1 MLGFLI
7 FMRKEFLKRLKSY
20 GIESSRILLAVSGG
34 KDSMTMLDLFSYFK
48 DELKLDL
55 IVCHF
60 NHSLRDDADRDEKF
74 VKSQCK
80 KYGLKFYSKKE
91 DVLLYSNENKLST
104 EEGARFLR
112 YKFFDEIKRIENLDY
127 IATAH
132 NKNDLAE
139 TVMMRILRG
148 TGINGLIGIQSER
161 GDLIRP
167 ILDFS
172 REEIEKYIEK
182 NNIPFVDDKTNFE
195 DMYLRNKIRLN
206 LLPIL
211 QNEYNPKISDALSRL
226 SNIAFD
232 FSTISREY
240 ILSKEGLLWEFSKD
254 KILVYIEKL
263 KLQSRSFRN
272 IMYREFFEFIS
283 KDPDGINFKII
294 EEIDN
299 LIFSKT
305 GKYIEIKNVIFK
317 IEYDKLLIFDKNIN
331 ESVETDFYYENLD
344 FSLYSTRFF
353 DIIIEQSTFDEFTNL
368 KQNKNLLFINKKYLK
383 SLKIR
388 NRKNGDFLEFEF
400 GKKKLKDIF
409 IDEKISKEIRNNI
422 PIFEIDNTIVWV
434 PNTRR
439 SNRYLVDGKDDIIKI
454 KVLSKENLWR
464 D

>member
-1 MLGFLI
+1 M
-7 FMRKEFLKRLKSY
+7 KNEFLKNLKSY
-20 GIESSRILLAVSGG
+20 NLEGFGVLLAISGG
-34 KDSMTMLDLFSYFK
+34 KDSMTMLDLFNYFK
-48 DELKLDL
+48 YELKLNL
-55 IVCHF
+55 VVCHF

-74 VKSQCK
+74 VKTQCE

-112 YKFFDEIKRIENLDY
+112 YKFFDEVKRIENLEY

-139 TVMMRILRG
+139 TVIMRILRG

-167 ILDFS
+167 ILNFS
-172 REEIEKYIEK
+172 RDEIEKYIEE
-182 NNIPFVDDKTNFE
+182 NNIPFVEDKTNFE
-195 DMYLRNKIRLN
+195 ELYLRNKIRLN
-206 LLPIL
+206 LFPIL
-211 QNEYNPKISDALSRL
+211 KNEYNPRILDAISRL

-232 FSTISREY
+232 YSTISREY
-240 ILSKEGLLWEFSKD
+240 IASKEGLLWEFNKE

-283 KDPDGINFKII
+283 KDPDGINYKII

-305 GKYIEIKNVIFK
+305 GKYIEIKNVVFK
-317 IEYDKLLIFDKNIN
+317 IEYDKLLIYDKNIFEN
-331 ESVETDFYYENLD
+331 LEMKFYFENLD
-344 FSLYSTRFF
+344 FSLYSTKFF
-353 DIIIEQSTFDEFTNL
+353 DIIIEQSSFEEFKNL
-368 KQNKNLLFINKKYLK
+368 KQNKDLLFINEKYLDF
-383 SLKIR
+383 LKIR
-388 NRKNGDFLEFEF
+388 NKENGDFLELEF

-409 IDEKISKEIRNNI
+409 IDEKVSKDIRKNI
-422 PIFEIDNTIVWV
+422 PIFEIENNIVWV
-434 PNTRR
+434 PNIRR
-439 SNRYLVDGKDDIIKI
+439 SNRYLVDEKDDIIKI
-454 KVLSKENLWR
+454 RVLSKENLWK

>member
-1 MLGFLI
+1 M
-7 FMRKEFLKRLKSY
+7 KNEFLKNLKSY
-20 GIESSRILLAVSGG
+20 NLEGFGVLLAVSGG
-34 KDSMTMLDLFSYFK
+34 KDSMTMLDLFNYFK
-48 DELKLDL
+48 YELKLNL
-55 IVCHF
+55 VVCHF

-74 VKSQCK
+74 VKTQCE

-112 YKFFDEIKRIENLDY
+112 YKFFDEVKRIENLEY

-139 TVMMRILRG
+139 TVIMRILRG

-167 ILDFS
+167 ILIFS
-172 REEIEKYIEK
+172 RDEIEKYIEE
-182 NNIPFVDDKTNFE
+182 NNIPFVEDKTNFE
-195 DMYLRNKIRLN
+195 ELYLRNKIRLN
-206 LLPIL
+206 LFPIL
-211 QNEYNPKISDALSRL
+211 KNEYNPRILDAISRL

-232 FSTISREY
+232 YSTISREY
-240 ILSKEGLLWEFSKD
+240 IASKEGLLWEFNKE

-283 KDPDGINFKII
+283 KDPDGINYKII

-305 GKYIEIKNVIFK
+305 GKYIEIKNVVFK
-317 IEYDKLLIFDKNIN
+317 IEYDKLLIYDKNIFEN
-331 ESVETDFYYENLD
+331 LEMKFYFENLD
-344 FSLYSTRFF
+344 FSLYSTKFF
-353 DIIIEQSTFDEFTNL
+353 DIIIEQSSFEEFKNL
-368 KQNKNLLFINKKYLK
+368 KQNKDLLFINKKYLDF
-383 SLKIR
+383 LKIR
-388 NRKNGDFLEFEF
+388 NKENGDFLELEF

-409 IDEKISKEIRNNI
+409 IDEKVSKDIRKNI
-422 PIFEIDNTIVWV
+422 PIFEIENNIVWV
-434 PNTRR
+434 PNIRR
-439 SNRYLVDGKDDIIKI
+439 SNRYLVDEKDDIIKI
-454 KVLSKENLWR
+454 RVLSKENLWK

>member
-1 MLGFLI
+1 M
-7 FMRKEFLKRLKSY
+7 KNEFLKNLKSY
-20 GIESSRILLAVSGG
+20 NLEGFGVLLAVSGG
-34 KDSMTMLDLFSYFK
+34 KDSMTMLDLFNYFK
-48 DELKLDL
+48 YELKLNL
-55 IVCHF
+55 VVCHF

-74 VKSQCK
+74 VKTQCE

-112 YKFFDEIKRIENLDY
+112 YKFFDEVKRIENLEY

-139 TVMMRILRG
+139 TVIMRILRG

-167 ILDFS
+167 ILNFS
-172 REEIEKYIEK
+172 RDEIEKYIEE
-182 NNIPFVDDKTNFE
+182 NNIPFVEDKTNFE
-195 DMYLRNKIRLN
+195 ELYLRNKIRLN
-206 LLPIL
+206 LFPIL
-211 QNEYNPKISDALSRL
+211 KNEYNPRILDAISRL

-232 FSTISREY
+232 YSTISREY
-240 ILSKEGLLWEFSKD
+240 IASKEGLLWEFNKE

-283 KDPDGINFKII
+283 KDPDGINYKII

-305 GKYIEIKNVIFK
+305 GKYIEIKNVVFK
-317 IEYDKLLIFDKNIN
+317 IEYDKLLIYDKNIFEN
-331 ESVETDFYYENLD
+331 LEMKFYFENLD
-344 FSLYSTRFF
+344 FSLYSTKFF
-353 DIIIEQSTFDEFTNL
+353 DIIIERSSFEEFKNL
-368 KQNKNLLFINKKYLK
+368 KQNKDLLFINKKYLDF
-383 SLKIR
+383 LKIR
-388 NRKNGDFLEFEF
+388 NKENGDFLELEF

-409 IDEKISKEIRNNI
+409 IDEKVSKDIRKNI
-422 PIFEIDNTIVWV
+422 PIFEIENNIVWV
-434 PNTRR
+434 PNIRR
-439 SNRYLVDGKDDIIKI
+439 SNRYLVDEKDDIIKI
-454 KVLSKENLWR
+454 RVLSKENLWK

>member
-1 MLGFLI
+1 M
-7 FMRKEFLKRLKSY
+7 KDEFLKNLEDY
-20 GIESSRILLAVSGG
+20 NLENSRILLAISGG
-34 KDSMTMLDLFSYFK
+34 KDSMTMLDLFNCFK

-55 IVCHF
+55 VACHF
-60 NHSLRDDADRDEKF
+60 NHSLREDADRDEKF
-74 VKSQCK
+74 VKSQCE

-112 YKFFDEIKRIENLDY
+112 YKFFDEVKRIENLEY

-139 TVMMRILRG
+139 TVIMRILRG

-167 ILDFS
+167 ILNFS
-172 REEIEKYIEK
+172 RDEIEKYIEE
-182 NNIPFVDDKTNFE
+182 NNIPFVEDKTNFE
-195 DMYLRNKIRLN
+195 ELYLRNKIRLN
-206 LLPIL
+206 LFPIL
-211 QNEYNPKISDALSRL
+211 KNEYNLRILDAISRL

-232 FSTISREY
+232 YSTISREY
-240 ILSKEGLLWEFSKD
+240 IASKEGLLWEFNKE

-283 KDPDGINFKII
+283 KDPDGINYKII

-305 GKYIEIKNVIFK
+305 GKYIEIKNVVFK
-317 IEYDKLLIFDKNIN
+317 IEYDKLLIYDKNIFEN
-331 ESVETDFYYENLD
+331 LEMKFYFENLD
-344 FSLYSTRFF
+344 FSLYSTKFF
-353 DIIIEQSTFDEFTNL
+353 DIIIEQSSFEEFKNL
-368 KQNKNLLFINKKYLK
+368 KQNKDLLFINKKYLDF
-383 SLKIR
+383 LKIR
-388 NRKNGDFLEFEF
+388 NKENGDFLELEF

-409 IDEKISKEIRNNI
+409 IDEKVSKDIRKNI
-422 PIFEIDNTIVWV
+422 PIFEIENNIVWV
-434 PNTRR
+434 PNIRR
-439 SNRYLVDGKDDIIKI
+439 SNRYLVDEKDDIIKI
-454 KVLSKENLWR
+454 RVLSKENLWK

>member
-1 MLGFLI
+1 M
-7 FMRKEFLKRLKSY
+7 KNEFLKNLKSY
-20 GIESSRILLAVSGG
+20 NLEGFGVLLAVSGG
-34 KDSMTMLDLFSYFK
+34 KDSMTMLDLFNYFK
-48 DELKLDL
+48 YELKLNL

-74 VKSQCK
+74 VKTQCE

-112 YKFFDEIKRIENLDY
+112 YKFFDEVKRIENLEY

-139 TVMMRILRG
+139 TVIMRILRG

-167 ILDFS
+167 ILNFS
-172 REEIEKYIEK
+172 RDEIEKYIEE
-182 NNIPFVDDKTNFE
+182 NNIPFVEDKTNFE
-195 DMYLRNKIRLN
+195 ELYLRNKIRLN
-206 LLPIL
+206 LFPIL
-211 QNEYNPKISDALSRL
+211 KNEYNPRILDAISRL

-232 FSTISREY
+232 YSTISREY
-240 ILSKEGLLWEFSKD
+240 IASKEGLLWEFNKE

-283 KDPDGINFKII
+283 KDPDGINYKII

-305 GKYIEIKNVIFK
+305 GKYIEIKNVVFK
-317 IEYDKLLIFDKNIN
+317 IEYDKLLIYDKNIFEN
-331 ESVETDFYYENLD
+331 LEMKFYFENLD
-344 FSLYSTRFF
+344 FSLYSTKFF
-353 DIIIEQSTFDEFTNL
+353 DIIIEQSSFEEFKNL
-368 KQNKNLLFINKKYLK
+368 KQNKDLLFINKKYLDF
-383 SLKIR
+383 LKIR
-388 NRKNGDFLEFEF
+388 NKENGDFLELEF

-409 IDEKISKEIRNNI
+409 IDEKVSKDIRKNI
-422 PIFEIDNTIVWV
+422 PIFEIENNIVWV
-434 PNTRR
+434 PNIRR
-439 SNRYLVDGKDDIIKI
+439 SNRYLVDEKDDIIKI
-454 KVLSKENLWR
+454 RVLSKENLWK

>member
-1 MLGFLI
+1 M
-7 FMRKEFLKRLKSY
+7 KNEFLKNLKSY
-20 GIESSRILLAVSGG
+20 NLEGFGVLLAVSGG
-34 KDSMTMLDLFSYFK
+34 KDSMTMLDLFNYFK
-48 DELKLDL
+48 YELKLNL
-55 IVCHF
+55 VVCHF

-74 VKSQCK
+74 VKTQCE

-112 YKFFDEIKRIENLDY
+112 YKFFDEVKRIENLEY

-139 TVMMRILRG
+139 TVIMRILRG

-167 ILDFS
+167 ILNFS
-172 REEIEKYIEK
+172 RDEIEKYIEE
-182 NNIPFVDDKTNFE
+182 NNIPFVEDKTNFE
-195 DMYLRNKIRLN
+195 ELYLRNKIRLN
-206 LLPIL
+206 LFPIL
-211 QNEYNPKISDALSRL
+211 KNEYNPRILDAISRL

-232 FSTISREY
+232 YSTISREY
-240 ILSKEGLLWEFSKD
+240 IASKEGLLWEFNKE

-283 KDPDGINFKII
+283 KDPDGINYKII

-305 GKYIEIKNVIFK
+305 GKYIEIKNVVFK
-317 IEYDKLLIFDKNIN
+317 IEYDKLLIYDKNIFEN
-331 ESVETDFYYENLD
+331 LEMKFYFENLD
-344 FSLYSTRFF
+344 FSLYSTKFF
-353 DIIIEQSTFDEFTNL
+353 DIIIEQSSFEEFKNL
-368 KQNKNLLFINKKYLK
+368 KQNKDWLFINKKYLDF
-383 SLKIR
+383 LKIR
-388 NRKNGDFLEFEF
+388 NKENGDFLELEF

-409 IDEKISKEIRNNI
+409 IDEKVSKDIRKNI
-422 PIFEIDNTIVWV
+422 PIFEIENNIVWV
-434 PNTRR
+434 PNIRR
-439 SNRYLVDGKDDIIKI
+439 SNRYLVDEKDDIIKI
-454 KVLSKENLWR
+454 RVLSKENLWK

>member
-1 MLGFLI
+1 M
-7 FMRKEFLKRLKSY
+7 KNEFLKNLKSY
-20 GIESSRILLAVSGG
+20 NLEGFGVLLAVSGG
-34 KDSMTMLDLFSYFK
+34 KDSMIMLDLFNYFK
-48 DELKLDL
+48 YELKLNL
-55 IVCHF
+55 VVCHF

-74 VKSQCK
+74 VKTQCE

-112 YKFFDEIKRIENLDY
+112 YKFFDEVKRIENLEY

-139 TVMMRILRG
+139 TVIMRILRG

-167 ILDFS
+167 ILNFS
-172 REEIEKYIEK
+172 RDEIEKYIEE
-182 NNIPFVDDKTNFE
+182 NNIPFVEDKTNFE
-195 DMYLRNKIRLN
+195 ELYLRNKIRLN
-206 LLPIL
+206 LFPIL
-211 QNEYNPKISDALSRL
+211 KNEYNPRILDAISRL

-232 FSTISREY
+232 YSTISREY
-240 ILSKEGLLWEFSKD
+240 IASKEGLLWEFNKE

-283 KDPDGINFKII
+283 KDPDGINYKII

-305 GKYIEIKNVIFK
+305 GKYIEIKNVVFK
-317 IEYDKLLIFDKNIN
+317 IEYDKLLIYDKNIFEN
-331 ESVETDFYYENLD
+331 LEMKFYFENLD
-344 FSLYSTRFF
+344 FSLYSTKFF
-353 DIIIEQSTFDEFTNL
+353 DIIIEQSSFEEFKNL
-368 KQNKNLLFINKKYLK
+368 KQNKDLLFINKKYLDF
-383 SLKIR
+383 LKIR
-388 NRKNGDFLEFEF
+388 NKENGDFLELEF

-409 IDEKISKEIRNNI
+409 IDEKVSKDIRKNI
-422 PIFEIDNTIVWV
+422 PIFEIENNIVWV
-434 PNTRR
+434 PNIRR
-439 SNRYLVDGKDDIIKI
+439 SNRYLVDEKDDIIKI
-454 KVLSKENLWR
+454 RVLSKENLWK

>member
-1 MLGFLI
+1 M
-7 FMRKEFLKRLKSY
+7 KNEFLKNLKSY
-20 GIESSRILLAVSGG
+20 NLEGFGVLLAVSGG
-34 KDSMTMLDLFSYFK
+34 KDSMTMLDLFNYFK
-48 DELKLDL
+48 YELKLNL
-55 IVCHF
+55 VVCHF

-74 VKSQCK
+74 VKTQCE

-112 YKFFDEIKRIENLDY
+112 YKFFDEVKRIENLEY

-139 TVMMRILRG
+139 TVIMRILRG

-167 ILDFS
+167 ILNFS
-172 REEIEKYIEK
+172 RDEIEKYIEE
-182 NNIPFVDDKTNFE
+182 NNIPFVEDKTNFE
-195 DMYLRNKIRLN
+195 ELYLRNKIRLN
-206 LLPIL
+206 LFLIL
-211 QNEYNPKISDALSRL
+211 KNEYNPRILDAISRL

-232 FSTISREY
+232 YSTISREY
-240 ILSKEGLLWEFSKD
+240 IASKEGLLWEFNKE

-272 IMYREFFEFIS
+272 IMYREFFELIS
-283 KDPDGINFKII
+283 KDPDGINYKII

-305 GKYIEIKNVIFK
+305 GKYIEIKNVVFK
-317 IEYDKLLIFDKNIN
+317 IEYDKLLIYDKNIFEN
-331 ESVETDFYYENLD
+331 LEMKFYFENLD
-344 FSLYSTRFF
+344 FSLYSTKFF
-353 DIIIEQSTFDEFTNL
+353 DIIIEQSSFEEFKNL
-368 KQNKNLLFINKKYLK
+368 KQNKDLLFINKKYLDF
-383 SLKIR
+383 LKIR
-388 NRKNGDFLEFEF
+388 NKENGDFLELEF

-409 IDEKISKEIRNNI
+409 IDEKVSKDIRKNI
-422 PIFEIDNTIVWV
+422 PIFEIENNIVWV
-434 PNTRR
+434 PNIRR
-439 SNRYLVDGKDDIIKI
+439 SNRYLVDEKDDIIKI
-454 KVLSKENLWR
+454 RVLSKENLWK

>member
-1 MLGFLI
+1 M
-7 FMRKEFLKRLKSY
+7 KNEFLKNLKSY
-20 GIESSRILLAVSGG
+20 NLEGFGVLLAVSGG
-34 KDSMTMLDLFSYFK
+34 KDSMTMLDLFNYYK
-48 DELKLDL
+48 NGLKLNL
-55 IVCHF
+55 VVCHF

-74 VKSQCK
+74 VKTQCE

-112 YKFFDEIKRIENLDY
+112 YKFFDEVKRIENLEY

-139 TVMMRILRG
+139 TVIMRILRG

-167 ILDFS
+167 ILNFS
-172 REEIEKYIEK
+172 RDEIEKYIEE
-182 NNIPFVDDKTNFE
+182 NNIPFVEDKTNFE
-195 DMYLRNKIRLN
+195 ELYLRNKIRLN
-206 LLPIL
+206 LFPIL
-211 QNEYNPKISDALSRL
+211 KNEYNPRILDAISRL

-232 FSTISREY
+232 YSTISREY
-240 ILSKEGLLWEFSKD
+240 IASKEGLLWDFNKE

-283 KDPDGINFKII
+283 KDPDGINYKII

-305 GKYIEIKNVIFK
+305 GKYIEIKNVVFK
-317 IEYDKLLIFDKNIN
+317 IEYDKLLIYDKNIFEN
-331 ESVETDFYYENLD
+331 LEMKFYFENLD
-344 FSLYSTRFF
+344 FSLYSTKFF
-353 DIIIEQSTFDEFTNL
+353 DIIIEQSSFEEFKNL
-368 KQNKNLLFINKKYLK
+368 KQNKDLLFINKKYLDF
-383 SLKIR
+383 LKIR
-388 NRKNGDFLEFEF
+388 NKENGDFLELEF

-409 IDEKISKEIRNNI
+409 IDEKVSKDIRKNI
-422 PIFEIDNTIVWV
+422 PIFEIENNIVWV
-434 PNTRR
+434 PNIRR
-439 SNRYLVDGKDDIIKI
+439 SNRYLVDEKDDIIKI
-454 KVLSKENLWR
+454 RVLSKENLWK

>member
-1 MLGFLI
+1 M
-7 FMRKEFLKRLKSY
+7 KNEFLKNLKSY
-20 GIESSRILLAVSGG
+20 NLEGFGVLLAVSGG
-34 KDSMTMLDLFSYFK
+34 KDSMTMLDLFNYFK
-48 DELKLDL
+48 YELKLNL
-55 IVCHF
+55 VVCHF

-74 VKSQCK
+74 VKTQCE

-112 YKFFDEIKRIENLDY
+112 YKFFDEVKRIENLEY

-139 TVMMRILRG
+139 TVIMRILRG

-167 ILDFS
+167 ILNFS
-172 REEIEKYIEK
+172 RDEIEKYIEE
-182 NNIPFVDDKTNFE
+182 NDIPFVEDKTNFE
-195 DMYLRNKIRLN
+195 ELYLRNKIRLN
-206 LLPIL
+206 LFPIL
-211 QNEYNPKISDALSRL
+211 KNEYNPRILDAISRL

-232 FSTISREY
+232 YSTISREY
-240 ILSKEGLLWEFSKD
+240 IASKEGLLWEFNKE

-283 KDPDGINFKII
+283 KDPDGINYKII

-305 GKYIEIKNVIFK
+305 GKYIEIKNVVFK
-317 IEYDKLLIFDKNIN
+317 IEYDKLLIYDKNIFEN
-331 ESVETDFYYENLD
+331 LEMKFCFENLD
-344 FSLYSTRFF
+344 FSLYSTKFF
-353 DIIIEQSTFDEFTNL
+353 DIIIEQSSFEEFKNL
-368 KQNKNLLFINKKYLK
+368 KQNKDLLFINKKYLDF
-383 SLKIR
+383 LKIR
-388 NRKNGDFLEFEF
+388 NKENGDFLELEF

-409 IDEKISKEIRNNI
+409 IDEKVSKDIRKNI
-422 PIFEIDNTIVWV
+422 PIFEIENNIVWV
-434 PNTRR
+434 PNIRR
-439 SNRYLVDGKDDIIKI
+439 SNRYLVDEKDDIIKI
-454 KVLSKENLWR
+454 RVLSKENLWK

>member
-1 MLGFLI
+1 M
-7 FMRKEFLKRLKSY
+7 KNEFLKNLKSY
-20 GIESSRILLAVSGG
+20 NLEGFGVLLAVSGG
-34 KDSMTMLDLFSYFK
+34 KDSMTMLDLFNYFK
-48 DELKLDL
+48 YELKLNL
-55 IVCHF
+55 VVCHF

-74 VKSQCK
+74 VKTQCE

-112 YKFFDEIKRIENLDY
+112 YKFFDEVKRIENLEY

-139 TVMMRILRG
+139 TVIMRILRG

-167 ILDFS
+167 ILNFS
-172 REEIEKYIEK
+172 RDEIEKYIEE
-182 NNIPFVDDKTNFE
+182 NNIPFVEDKTNFE
-195 DMYLRNKIRLN
+195 ELYLRNKIRLN
-206 LLPIL
+206 LFPIL
-211 QNEYNPKISDALSRL
+211 KNEYNPRILDAISRL

-232 FSTISREY
+232 YSTISREY
-240 ILSKEGLLWEFSKD
+240 IASKEGLLWEFNKE

-283 KDPDGINFKII
+283 KDSDGINYKII

-305 GKYIEIKNVIFK
+305 GKYIEIKNVVFK
-317 IEYDKLLIFDKNIN
+317 IEYDKLLIYDKNIFEN
-331 ESVETDFYYENLD
+331 LEMKFYFENLD
-344 FSLYSTRFF
+344 FSLYSTKFF
-353 DIIIEQSTFDEFTNL
+353 DIIIEQSSFEEFKNL
-368 KQNKNLLFINKKYLK
+368 KQNKDLLFINKKYLDF
-383 SLKIR
+383 LKIR
-388 NRKNGDFLEFEF
+388 NKENGDFLELEF

-409 IDEKISKEIRNNI
+409 IDEKVSKDIRKNI
-422 PIFEIDNTIVWV
+422 PIFEIENNIVWV
-434 PNTRR
+434 PNIRR
-439 SNRYLVDGKDDIIKI
+439 SNRYLVDEKDDIIKI
-454 KVLSKENLWR
+454 RVLSKENLWK

>member
-1 MLGFLI
+1 M
-7 FMRKEFLKRLKSY
+7 KNEFLKNLKSY
-20 GIESSRILLAVSGG
+20 NLEGFGVLLAVSGG
-34 KDSMTMLDLFSYFK
+34 EDSMTMLDLFNYFK
-48 DELKLDL
+48 YELKLNL
-55 IVCHF
+55 VVCHF

-74 VKSQCK
+74 VKTQCE

-112 YKFFDEIKRIENLDY
+112 YKFFDEVKRIENLEY

-139 TVMMRILRG
+139 TVIMRILRG

-167 ILDFS
+167 ILNFS
-172 REEIEKYIEK
+172 RDEIEKYIEE
-182 NNIPFVDDKTNFE
+182 NNIPFVEDKTNFE
-195 DMYLRNKIRLN
+195 ELYLRNKIRLN
-206 LLPIL
+206 LFPIL
-211 QNEYNPKISDALSRL
+211 KNEYNPRILDAISRL

-232 FSTISREY
+232 YSTISREY
-240 ILSKEGLLWEFSKD
+240 IASKEGLLWEFNKE

-283 KDPDGINFKII
+283 KDPDGINYKII

-305 GKYIEIKNVIFK
+305 GKYIEIKNVVFK
-317 IEYDKLLIFDKNIN
+317 IEYDKLLIYDKNIFEN
-331 ESVETDFYYENLD
+331 LEMKFYFENLD
-344 FSLYSTRFF
+344 FSLYSTKFF
-353 DIIIEQSTFDEFTNL
+353 DIIIEQSSFEEFKNL
-368 KQNKNLLFINKKYLK
+368 KQNKDLLFINKKYLDF
-383 SLKIR
+383 LKIR
-388 NRKNGDFLEFEF
+388 NKENGDFLELEF

-409 IDEKISKEIRNNI
+409 IDEKVSKDIRKNI
-422 PIFEIDNTIVWV
+422 PIFEIENNIVWV
-434 PNTRR
+434 PNIRR
-439 SNRYLVDGKDDIIKI
+439 SNRYLVDEKDDIIKI
-454 KVLSKENLWR
+454 RVLSKENLWK

>member
-1 MLGFLI
+1 M
-7 FMRKEFLKRLKSY
+7 KNEFLKNLKSHNLE
-20 GIESSRILLAVSGG
+20 GFGVLLAVSGG
-34 KDSMTMLDLFSYFK
+34 KDSMTMLDLFNYFK
-48 DELKLDL
+48 YELKLNL
-55 IVCHF
+55 VVCHF

-74 VKSQCK
+74 VKTQCE

-112 YKFFDEIKRIENLDY
+112 YKFFDEVKRIENLEY

-139 TVMMRILRG
+139 TVIMRILRG
-148 TGINGLIGIQSER
+148 TGTNGLIGIQSER

-167 ILDFS
+167 ILNFS
-172 REEIEKYIEK
+172 RDEIEKYIEE
-182 NNIPFVDDKTNFE
+182 NNIPFVEDKTNFE
-195 DMYLRNKIRLN
+195 ELYLRNKIRLN
-206 LLPIL
+206 LFPIL
-211 QNEYNPKISDALSRL
+211 KNEYNPRILDAISRL

-232 FSTISREY
+232 YSTISREY
-240 ILSKEGLLWEFSKD
+240 IASKEGLLWEFNKE

-283 KDPDGINFKII
+283 KDPDGINYKII

-305 GKYIEIKNVIFK
+305 GKYIEIKNVVFK
-317 IEYDKLLIFDKNIN
+317 IEYDKLLIYDKNIFEN
-331 ESVETDFYYENLD
+331 LEMKFYFENLD
-344 FSLYSTRFF
+344 FSLYSTKFF
-353 DIIIEQSTFDEFTNL
+353 DIIIEQSSFEEFKNL
-368 KQNKNLLFINKKYLK
+368 KQNKDLLFINKKYLDF
-383 SLKIR
+383 LKIR
-388 NRKNGDFLEFEF
+388 NKENGDFLELEF

-409 IDEKISKEIRNNI
+409 IDEKVSKDIRKNI
-422 PIFEIDNTIVWV
+422 PIFEIENNIVWV
-434 PNTRR
+434 PNIRR
-439 SNRYLVDGKDDIIKI
+439 SNRYLVDEKDDIIKI
-454 KVLSKENLWR
+454 RVLSKENLWK

>member
-1 MLGFLI
+1 M
-7 FMRKEFLKRLKSY
+7 KNLKSY
-20 GIESSRILLAVSGG
+20 NLEGFGVLLAVSGG
-34 KDSMTMLDLFSYFK
+34 KDSMTMLDLFNYFK
-48 DELKLDL
+48 YELKLNL
-55 IVCHF
+55 VVCHF

-74 VKSQCK
+74 VKTQCE

-112 YKFFDEIKRIENLDY
+112 YKFFDEVKRIENLEY

-139 TVMMRILRG
+139 TVIMRILRG

-167 ILDFS
+167 ILNFS
-172 REEIEKYIEK
+172 RDEIEKYIEE
-182 NNIPFVDDKTNFE
+182 NNIPFVEDKTNFE
-195 DMYLRNKIRLN
+195 ELYLRNKIRLN
-206 LLPIL
+206 LFPIL
-211 QNEYNPKISDALSRL
+211 KNEYNPRILDAISRL

-232 FSTISREY
+232 YSTISREY
-240 ILSKEGLLWEFSKD
+240 IASKEGLLWDFNKE

-283 KDPDGINFKII
+283 KDPDGINYKII

-305 GKYIEIKNVIFK
+305 GKYIEIKNVVFK
-317 IEYDKLLIFDKNIN
+317 IEYDKLLIYDKNIFEN
-331 ESVETDFYYENLD
+331 LEMKFYFENLD
-344 FSLYSTRFF
+344 FSLYSTKFF
-353 DIIIEQSTFDEFTNL
+353 DIIIEQSSFEEFKNL
-368 KQNKNLLFINKKYLK
+368 KQNKDLLFINKKYLDF
-383 SLKIR
+383 LKIR
-388 NRKNGDFLEFEF
+388 NKENGDFLELEF

-409 IDEKISKEIRNNI
+409 IDEKVSKDIRKNI
-422 PIFEIDNTIVWV
+422 PIFEIENNIVWV
-434 PNTRR
+434 PNIRR
-439 SNRYLVDGKDDIIKI
+439 SNRYLVDEKDDIIKI
-454 KVLSKENLWR
+454 RVLSKENLWK

>member
-1 MLGFLI
+1 M
-7 FMRKEFLKRLKSY
+7 KNEFLKNLKSY
-20 GIESSRILLAVSGG
+20 NLEGFGVLLAVSGG
-34 KDSMTMLDLFSYFK
+34 KDSMTMLDLFNYFK
-48 DELKLDL
+48 YELKLNL
-55 IVCHF
+55 VVCHF

-74 VKSQCK
+74 VKTQCE

-112 YKFFDEIKRIENLDY
+112 YKFFDEVKRIENLEY

-139 TVMMRILRG
+139 TVIMRILRG

-167 ILDFS
+167 ILNFS
-172 REEIEKYIEK
+172 RDEIEKYIEE
-182 NNIPFVDDKTNFE
+182 NNIPFVEDKTNFE
-195 DMYLRNKIRLN
+195 ELYLRNKIRLN
-206 LLPIL
+206 LFPIL
-211 QNEYNPKISDALSRL
+211 KNEYNPRILDAISRL

-232 FSTISREY
+232 YSTISREY
-240 ILSKEGLLWEFSKD
+240 IASKEGLLWEFNKE

-283 KDPDGINFKII
+283 KDPDGINYKII

-305 GKYIEIKNVIFK
+305 GKYIEIKNVVFK
-317 IEYDKLLIFDKNIN
+317 IEYDKLLIYDKNIFEN
-331 ESVETDFYYENLD
+331 LEMKFYFENLD
-344 FSLYSTRFF
+344 FSLYSTKFF
-353 DIIIEQSTFDEFTNL
+353 DIIIEQSSFEEFKNL
-368 KQNKNLLFINKKYLK
+368 KQNKDLLFINKKYLDF
-383 SLKIR
+383 LKIR
-388 NRKNGDFLEFEF
+388 NKENGDFLELEF

-409 IDEKISKEIRNNI
+409 IRKNI
-422 PIFEIDNTIVWV
+422 PIFEIENNIVWV
-434 PNTRR
+434 PNIRR
-439 SNRYLVDGKDDIIKI
+439 SNRYLVDEKDDIIKI
-454 KVLSKENLWR
+454 RVLSKENLWK

>member
-1 MLGFLI
+1 M
-7 FMRKEFLKRLKSY
+7 KNEFLKNLKSY
-20 GIESSRILLAVSGG
+20 NLEGFGVLLAVSGG
-34 KDSMTMLDLFSYFK
+34 KDSMTMLDLFNYFK
-48 DELKLDL
+48 YELKLNL
-55 IVCHF
+55 VVCHF

-74 VKSQCK
+74 VKTQCE

-112 YKFFDEIKRIENLDY
+112 YKFFDEVKRIENLEY

-139 TVMMRILRG
+139 TVIMRI
-148 TGINGLIGIQSER
+148 IGIQSER

-167 ILDFS
+167 ILNFS
-172 REEIEKYIEK
+172 RDEIEKYIEE
-182 NNIPFVDDKTNFE
+182 NNIPFVEDKTNFE
-195 DMYLRNKIRLN
+195 ELYLRNKIRLN
-206 LLPIL
+206 LFPIL
-211 QNEYNPKISDALSRL
+211 KNEYNPRILDAISRL

-232 FSTISREY
+232 YSTISREY
-240 ILSKEGLLWEFSKD
+240 IASKEGLLWEFNKE

-283 KDPDGINFKII
+283 KDPDGINYKII

-305 GKYIEIKNVIFK
+305 GKYIEIKNVVFK
-317 IEYDKLLIFDKNIN
+317 IEYDKLLIYDKNIFEN
-331 ESVETDFYYENLD
+331 LEMKFYFENLD
-344 FSLYSTRFF
+344 FSLYSTKFF
-353 DIIIEQSTFDEFTNL
+353 DIIIEQSSFEEFKNL
-368 KQNKNLLFINKKYLK
+368 KQNKDLLFINKKYLDF
-383 SLKIR
+383 LKIR
-388 NRKNGDFLEFEF
+388 NKENGDFLELEF

-409 IDEKISKEIRNNI
+409 IDEKVSKDIRKNI
-422 PIFEIDNTIVWV
+422 PIFEIENNIVWV
-434 PNTRR
+434 PNIRR
-439 SNRYLVDGKDDIIKI
+439 SNRYLVDEKDDIIKI
-454 KVLSKENLWR
+454 RVLSKENLWK

>member
-1 MLGFLI
+1 M
-7 FMRKEFLKRLKSY
+7 KNEFLKNLKSY
-20 GIESSRILLAVSGG
+20 NLEGFGVLLAVSGG
-34 KDSMTMLDLFSYFK
+34 KDSMTMLDLFNYFK
-48 DELKLDL
+48 YELKLNL
-55 IVCHF
+55 VVCHF

-74 VKSQCK
+74 VKTQCE

-112 YKFFDEIKRIENLDY
+112 YKFFDEVKRIENLEY

-139 TVMMRILRG
+139 TVIMRILRG

-167 ILDFS
+167 ILNFS
-172 REEIEKYIEK
+172 RDEIEKYIEE
-182 NNIPFVDDKTNFE
+182 NNIPFVEDKTNFE
-195 DMYLRNKIRLN
+195 ELYLRNKIRLN
-206 LLPIL
+206 LFPIL
-211 QNEYNPKISDALSRL
+211 KNEYNPRILDAISRL

-232 FSTISREY
+232 YSTISREY
-240 ILSKEGLLWEFSKD
+240 IASKEGLLWEFNKE

-283 KDPDGINFKII
+283 KDPDGINYKII

-305 GKYIEIKNVIFK
+305 GKYIEIKNVVFK
-317 IEYDKLLIFDKNIN
+317 IEYDKLLIYDKNIFEN
-331 ESVETDFYYENLD
+331 LEMKFYFENLD
-344 FSLYSTRFF
+344 FSLYSTKFF
-353 DIIIEQSTFDEFTNL
+353 DIIIEQSNFEEFKNL
-368 KQNKNLLFINKKYLK
+368 KQNKDLLFINKKYLDF
-383 SLKIR
+383 LKIR
-388 NRKNGDFLEFEF
+388 NKENGDFLELEF

-409 IDEKISKEIRNNI
+409 IDEKVSKDIRKNI
-422 PIFEIDNTIVWV
+422 PIFEIENNIVWV
-434 PNTRR
+434 PNIRR
-439 SNRYLVDGKDDIIKI
+439 SNRYLVDEKDDIIKI
-454 KVLSKENLWR
+454 RVLSKENLWK

>member
-1 MLGFLI
+1 M
-7 FMRKEFLKRLKSY
+7 KNEFLKNLKSHNLE
-20 GIESSRILLAVSGG
+20 GFGVLLAVSGG
-34 KDSMTMLDLFSYFK
+34 KDSMTMLDLFNYFK
-48 DELKLDL
+48 YELKLNL
-55 IVCHF
+55 VVCHF

-74 VKSQCK
+74 VKTQCE

-112 YKFFDEIKRIENLDY
+112 YKFFDEVKRIENLEY

-139 TVMMRILRG
+139 TVIMRILRG

-167 ILDFS
+167 ILNFS
-172 REEIEKYIEK
+172 RDEIEKYIEE
-182 NNIPFVDDKTNFE
+182 NNIPFVEDKTNFE
-195 DMYLRNKIRLN
+195 ELYLRNKIRLN
-206 LLPIL
+206 LFPIL
-211 QNEYNPKISDALSRL
+211 KNEYNPRILDAISRL

-232 FSTISREY
+232 YSTISREY
-240 ILSKEGLLWEFSKD
+240 IASKEGLLWEFNRD

-283 KDPDGINFKII
+283 KDPDGINYKII

-305 GKYIEIKNVIFK
+305 GKYIEIKNVVFK
-317 IEYDKLLIFDKNIN
+317 IEYDKLLIYDKNIFEN
-331 ESVETDFYYENLD
+331 LEMKFCFENLD
-344 FSLYSTRFF
+344 FSLYSTKFF
-353 DIIIEQSTFDEFTNL
+353 DIIIEQSSFEEFKNL
-368 KQNKNLLFINKKYLK
+368 KQNKDLLFINKKYLDF
-383 SLKIR
+383 LKIR
-388 NRKNGDFLEFEF
+388 NKENGDFLELEF

-409 IDEKISKEIRNNI
+409 IDEKVSKDIRKNI
-422 PIFEIDNTIVWV
+422 PIFEIKNNVVWV
-434 PNTRR
+434 PNIRR
-439 SNRYLVDGKDDIIKI
+439 SNRYLVDKKDDIIKI
-454 KVLSKENLWR
+454 RVLSKENLWK

>member
-1 MLGFLI
+1 M
-7 FMRKEFLKRLKSY
+7 KNEFLKNLKSY
-20 GIESSRILLAVSGG
+20 NLEGFGVLLAVSGG
-34 KDSMTMLDLFSYFK
+34 KDSMTMLDLFNYFK
-48 DELKLDL
+48 YELKLNL
-55 IVCHF
+55 VVCHF
-60 NHSLRDDADRDEKF
+60 NHSLRDEADRDEKF
-74 VKSQCK
+74 VKTQCE

-112 YKFFDEIKRIENLDY
+112 YKFFDEVKRIENLEY

-139 TVMMRILRG
+139 TVIMRILRG

-167 ILDFS
+167 ILNFS
-172 REEIEKYIEK
+172 RDEIEKYIEE
-182 NNIPFVDDKTNFE
+182 NNIPFVEDKTNFE
-195 DMYLRNKIRLN
+195 ELYLRNKIRLN
-206 LLPIL
+206 LFPIL
-211 QNEYNPKISDALSRL
+211 KNEYNPRILDAISRL

-232 FSTISREY
+232 YSTISREY
-240 ILSKEGLLWEFSKD
+240 IASKEGLLWEFNKE

-283 KDPDGINFKII
+283 KDPDGINYKII

-305 GKYIEIKNVIFK
+305 GKYIEIKNVVFK
-317 IEYDKLLIFDKNIN
+317 IEYDKLLIYDKNIFEN
-331 ESVETDFYYENLD
+331 LEMKFYFENLD
-344 FSLYSTRFF
+344 FSLYSTKFF
-353 DIIIEQSTFDEFTNL
+353 DIIIEQSSFEEFKNL
-368 KQNKNLLFINKKYLK
+368 KQNKDLLFINKKYLDF
-383 SLKIR
+383 LKIR
-388 NRKNGDFLEFEF
+388 NKENGDFLELEF

-409 IDEKISKEIRNNI
+409 IDEKVSKDIRKNI
-422 PIFEIDNTIVWV
+422 PIFEIENNIVWV
-434 PNTRR
+434 PNIRR
-439 SNRYLVDGKDDIIKI
+439 SNRYLVDEKDDIIKI
-454 KVLSKENLWR
+454 RVLSKENLWK

>member
-1 MLGFLI
+1 M
-7 FMRKEFLKRLKSY
+7 KNEFLKNLKSY
-20 GIESSRILLAVSGG
+20 NLEGFGVLLAVSGG
-34 KDSMTMLDLFSYFK
+34 KDSMTMLDLFNYFK
-48 DELKLDL
+48 YELKLNL
-55 IVCHF
+55 VVCHF

-74 VKSQCK
+74 VKTQCE

-112 YKFFDEIKRIENLDY
+112 YKFFDEVKRIENLEY

-139 TVMMRILRG
+139 TVIMRILRG

-167 ILDFS
+167 ILNFS
-172 REEIEKYIEK
+172 RDEIEKYIEE
-182 NNIPFVDDKTNFE
+182 NNIPFVEDKTNFE
-195 DMYLRNKIRLN
+195 ELYLRNKIRLN
-206 LLPIL
+206 LFPIL
-211 QNEYNPKISDALSRL
+211 KNEYNPRILDAISRL

-232 FSTISREY
+232 YSTISREY
-240 ILSKEGLLWEFSKD
+240 IASKEGLLWEFNKE

-283 KDPDGINFKII
+283 KDPDGINYKII

-305 GKYIEIKNVIFK
+305 GKYIEIKNVVFK
-317 IEYDKLLIFDKNIN
+317 IEYDKLLIYDKNIFEN
-331 ESVETDFYYENLD
+331 LEMKFYFENLD
-344 FSLYSTRFF
+344 FSLYSTKFF
-353 DIIIEQSTFDEFTNL
+353 DIIIEQSSFEEFKNL
-368 KQNKNLLFINKKYLK
+368 KQNKDLLFINKKYLDF
-383 SLKIR
+383 LKIR
-388 NRKNGDFLEFEF
+388 NKENGDFLELEF

-409 IDEKISKEIRNNI
+409 IDEKVSKDIRKNI
-422 PIFEIDNTIVWV
+422 PIFEIENNIVWV
-434 PNTRR
+434 PN
-439 SNRYLVDGKDDIIKI
+439 II
-454 KVLSKENLWR
+454 
-464 D
+464 

>member
-1 MLGFLI
+1 M
-7 FMRKEFLKRLKSY
+7 KNEFLKNLKSY
-20 GIESSRILLAVSGG
+20 NLEGFGVLLAVSGG
-34 KDSMTMLDLFSYFK
+34 KDSMTMLDLFNYFK
-48 DELKLDL
+48 YELKLNL
-55 IVCHF
+55 VVCHF

-74 VKSQCK
+74 VKTQCE

-112 YKFFDEIKRIENLDY
+112 YKFFDEVKRIENLEY

-139 TVMMRILRG
+139 TVIMRILRG

-167 ILDFS
+167 ILNFS
-172 REEIEKYIEK
+172 RDEIEKYIEE
-182 NNIPFVDDKTNFE
+182 NNIPFVEDKTNFE
-195 DMYLRNKIRLN
+195 ELYLRNKIRLN
-206 LLPIL
+206 LFPIL
-211 QNEYNPKISDALSRL
+211 KNEYNPKILDAISRL

-232 FSTISREY
+232 YSTISREY
-240 ILSKEGLLWEFSKD
+240 IASKEGLLWEFNKE

-283 KDPDGINFKII
+283 KDPDGINYKII

-305 GKYIEIKNVIFK
+305 GKYIEIKNVVFK
-317 IEYDKLLIFDKNIN
+317 IEYDKLLIYDKNIFEN
-331 ESVETDFYYENLD
+331 LEMKFCFENLD
-344 FSLYSTRFF
+344 FSLYSTKFF
-353 DIIIEQSTFDEFTNL
+353 DIIIEQSSFEEFKNL
-368 KQNKNLLFINKKYLK
+368 KQNKDLLFINKKYLDF
-383 SLKIR
+383 LKIR
-388 NRKNGDFLEFEF
+388 NKENGDFLELEF

-409 IDEKISKEIRNNI
+409 IDEKVSKDIRKNI
-422 PIFEIDNTIVWV
+422 PIFEIENNVVWV
-434 PNTRR
+434 PNIRR
-439 SNRYLVDGKDDIIKI
+439 SNRYLVDKKDDIIKI
-454 KVLSKENLWR
+454 RVLSKENLWK

>member
-1 MLGFLI
+1 M
-7 FMRKEFLKRLKSY
+7 KNEFLKNLKSHNLE
-20 GIESSRILLAVSGG
+20 GFGVLLAVSGG
-34 KDSMTMLDLFSYFK
+34 KDSMTMLDLFNYFK
-48 DELKLDL
+48 YELKLNL
-55 IVCHF
+55 VVCHF

-74 VKSQCK
+74 VKTQCE

-112 YKFFDEIKRIENLDY
+112 YKFFDEVKRIENLEY

-139 TVMMRILRG
+139 TVIMRILRG

-167 ILDFS
+167 ILNFS
-172 REEIEKYIEK
+172 RDEIEKYIEE
-182 NNIPFVDDKTNFE
+182 NNIPFVEDKTNFE
-195 DMYLRNKIRLN
+195 ELYLRNKIRLN
-206 LLPIL
+206 LFPIL
-211 QNEYNPKISDALSRL
+211 KNEYNPRILDAISRL

-232 FSTISREY
+232 YSTISREY
-240 ILSKEGLLWEFSKD
+240 IASKEGLLWEFNRD

-283 KDPDGINFKII
+283 KDPDGINYKII

-305 GKYIEIKNVIFK
+305 GKYIEIKNVVFK
-317 IEYDKLLIFDKNIN
+317 IEYDKLLIYDKNIFEN
-331 ESVETDFYYENLD
+331 LEMKFCFENLD
-344 FSLYSTRFF
+344 FSLYSTKFF
-353 DIIIEQSTFDEFTNL
+353 DIIIEQSSFEEFKNL
-368 KQNKNLLFINKKYLK
+368 KQNKDLLFINKKYLDF
-383 SLKIR
+383 LKIR
-388 NRKNGDFLEFEF
+388 NKENGDFLELEF

-409 IDEKISKEIRNNI
+409 IDEKVSKDIRKNI
-422 PIFEIDNTIVWV
+422 PIFEIENNIVWV
-434 PNTRR
+434 PNIRR
-439 SNRYLVDGKDDIIKI
+439 SNRYLVDEKDDIIKI
-454 KVLSKENLWR
+454 RVLSKENLWK

>member
-1 MLGFLI
+1 M
-7 FMRKEFLKRLKSY
+7 KNEFLKNLKSY
-20 GIESSRILLAVSGG
+20 NLEGFGVLLAVSGG
-34 KDSMTMLDLFSYFK
+34 KDSMTMLDLFNYFK
-48 DELKLDL
+48 YELKLNL
-55 IVCHF
+55 VVCHF

-74 VKSQCK
+74 VKTQCE

-112 YKFFDEIKRIENLDY
+112 YKFFDEVKRIENLEY

-139 TVMMRILRG
+139 TVIMRILRG

-167 ILDFS
+167 ILNFS
-172 REEIEKYIEK
+172 RDEIEKYIEE
-182 NNIPFVDDKTNFE
+182 NNIPFVEDKTNFE
-195 DMYLRNKIRLN
+195 ELYLRNKIRLN
-206 LLPIL
+206 LFPIL
-211 QNEYNPKISDALSRL
+211 KNEYNPKILDAISRL

-232 FSTISREY
+232 YSTISREY
-240 ILSKEGLLWEFSKD
+240 IASKEGLLWEFNKE

-283 KDPDGINFKII
+283 KDPDGINYKII

-305 GKYIEIKNVIFK
+305 GKYIEIKNVVFK
-317 IEYDKLLIFDKNIN
+317 IEYDKLLIYDKNIFEN
-331 ESVETDFYYENLD
+331 LEMKFCFENLD
-344 FSLYSTRFF
+344 FSLYSTKFF
-353 DIIIEQSTFDEFTNL
+353 DIIIEQSSFEEFKNL
-368 KQNKNLLFINKKYLK
+368 KQNKDLLFINKKYLDF
-383 SLKIR
+383 LKIR
-388 NRKNGDFLEFEF
+388 NKENGDFLELEF

-409 IDEKISKEIRNNI
+409 IDEKVSKDIRKNI
-422 PIFEIDNTIVWV
+422 PIFEIENNVVWV
-434 PNTRR
+434 PNIRR
-439 SNRYLVDGKDDIIKI
+439 SNRYLVDEKDDIIKI
-454 KVLSKENLWR
+454 RVLSKENLWK

>member
-1 MLGFLI
+1 MKNNFI
-7 FMRKEFLKRLKSY
+7 KNLKNFD
-20 GIESSRILLAVSGG
+20 IDSSRILLAISGG
-34 KDSMTMLDLFSYFK
+34 KDSMVMLDLFNCFK
-48 DELKLDL
+48 DELKLNL
-55 IVCHF
+55 VVCHF
-60 NHSLRDDADRDEKF
+60 NHSLRENADNDEKF

-91 DVLLYSNENKLST
+91 DVLLFSNENKLST

-112 YKFFDEIKRIENLDY
+112 YKFFDEIKRTENLDY

-139 TVMMRILRG
+139 TVIMRILRG

-172 REEIEKYIEK
+172 RDEIERYIEENK
-182 NNIPFVDDKTNFE
+182 IPFVEDETNFE

-206 LLPIL
+206 LFPMLK
-211 QNEYNPKISDALSRL
+211 NEYNPKIIDALSRL

-232 FSTISREY
+232 YSSISREY
-240 ILSKEGLLWEFSKD
+240 IASKEGILWEFSEG
-254 KILVYIEKL
+254 KILVDVKKL
-263 KLQSRSFRN
+263 KLQSKSFRN
-272 IMYREFFEFIS
+272 IMYREFFEFVS

-299 LIFSKT
+299 LIFAKT

-317 IEYDKLLIFDKNIN
+317 NEYDKLLIYDKNVFIN
-331 ESVETDFYYENLD
+331 LKTDFYYENLD
-344 FSLYSTRFF
+344 FSLYSTKFF
-353 DIIIEQSTFDEFTNL
+353 DIIIEQSCFEEFNKL
-368 KQNKNLLFINKKYLK
+368 KQNKDMLFINKRYLK
-383 SLKIR
+383 LLKIR

-409 IDEKISKEIRNNI
+409 IDEKISKDMRDNI
-422 PIFEIDNTIVWV
+422 PVFEIDNNIIWL
-434 PNTRR
+434 PNIRR
-439 SNRYLVDGKDDIIKI
+439 ADKYLVDNQDDIIKI
-454 KVLSKENLWR
+454 KVLSKEILWR

>member
-1 MLGFLI
+1 M
-7 FMRKEFLKRLKSY
+7 KNLKSY
-20 GIESSRILLAVSGG
+20 NLEGFGVLLAVSGG
-34 KDSMTMLDLFSYFK
+34 KDSMTMLDLFNYFK
-48 DELKLDL
+48 YELKLNL
-55 IVCHF
+55 VVCHF

-74 VKSQCK
+74 VKTQCE

-112 YKFFDEIKRIENLDY
+112 YKFFDEVKRIENLEY

-139 TVMMRILRG
+139 TVIMRILRG

-167 ILDFS
+167 ILNFS
-172 REEIEKYIEK
+172 RDEIEKYIEE
-182 NNIPFVDDKTNFE
+182 NNIPFVEDKTNFE
-195 DMYLRNKIRLN
+195 ELYLRNKIRLN
-206 LLPIL
+206 LFPIL
-211 QNEYNPKISDALSRL
+211 KNEYNPRILDAISRL

-232 FSTISREY
+232 YSTISREY
-240 ILSKEGLLWEFSKD
+240 IASKEGLLWEFNKE

-283 KDPDGINFKII
+283 KDPDGINYKII

-305 GKYIEIKNVIFK
+305 GKYIEIKNVVFK
-317 IEYDKLLIFDKNIN
+317 IEYDKLLIYDKNIFEN
-331 ESVETDFYYENLD
+331 LEMKFYFENLD
-344 FSLYSTRFF
+344 FSLYSTKFF
-353 DIIIEQSTFDEFTNL
+353 DIIIEQSSFEEFKNL
-368 KQNKNLLFINKKYLK
+368 KQNKDLLFINKKYLDF
-383 SLKIR
+383 LKIR
-388 NRKNGDFLEFEF
+388 NKENGDFLELEF

-409 IDEKISKEIRNNI
+409 IDEKVSKDIRKNI
-422 PIFEIDNTIVWV
+422 PIFEIENNIVWV
-434 PNTRR
+434 PNIRR
-439 SNRYLVDGKDDIIKI
+439 SNRYLVDEKDDIIKI
-454 KVLSKENLWR
+454 RVLSKENLWK

>member
-1 MLGFLI
+1 M
-7 FMRKEFLKRLKSY
+7 KNEFLKNLKSHNLE
-20 GIESSRILLAVSGG
+20 GFGVLLAVSGG
-34 KDSMTMLDLFSYFK
+34 KDSMTMLDLFNYFK
-48 DELKLDL
+48 YELKLNL
-55 IVCHF
+55 VVCHF

-74 VKSQCK
+74 VKTQCE

-112 YKFFDEIKRIENLDY
+112 YKFFDEVKRIENLEY

-139 TVMMRILRG
+139 TVIMRILRG

-167 ILDFS
+167 ILNFS
-172 REEIEKYIEK
+172 RDEIEKYIEE
-182 NNIPFVDDKTNFE
+182 NNIPFVEDKTNFE
-195 DMYLRNKIRLN
+195 ELYLRNKIRLN
-206 LLPIL
+206 LFPIL
-211 QNEYNPKISDALSRL
+211 KNEYNPRILDAISRL

-232 FSTISREY
+232 YSTISREY
-240 ILSKEGLLWEFSKD
+240 IASKEGLLWEFNRD

-283 KDPDGINFKII
+283 KDPDGINYKII

-305 GKYIEIKNVIFK
+305 GKYIEIKNVVFK
-317 IEYDKLLIFDKNIN
+317 IEYDKLLIYDKNIFEN
-331 ESVETDFYYENLD
+331 LEMKFCFENLD
-344 FSLYSTRFF
+344 FSLYSTKFF
-353 DIIIEQSTFDEFTNL
+353 DIIIEQSSFEEFKNL
-368 KQNKNLLFINKKYLK
+368 KQNKDLLFINKKYLDF
-383 SLKIR
+383 LKIR
-388 NRKNGDFLEFEF
+388 NKENGDFLELEF

-409 IDEKISKEIRNNI
+409 IDEKVSKDIRKNI
-422 PIFEIDNTIVWV
+422 PIFEIENNVVWV
-434 PNTRR
+434 PNIRR
-439 SNRYLVDGKDDIIKI
+439 SNRYLVDKKDDIIKI
-454 KVLSKENLWR
+454 RVLSKENLWK

>member
-1 MLGFLI
+1 M
-7 FMRKEFLKRLKSY
+7 KNEFLKNLKSY
-20 GIESSRILLAVSGG
+20 NLEGFGVLLAVSGG
-34 KDSMTMLDLFSYFK
+34 KDSMTMLDLFNYFK
-48 DELKLDL
+48 YELKLNL
-55 IVCHF
+55 VVCHF

-74 VKSQCK
+74 VKTQCE

-112 YKFFDEIKRIENLDY
+112 YKFFDEVKRIENLEY

-139 TVMMRILRG
+139 TVIMRIFRG

-167 ILDFS
+167 ILNFS
-172 REEIEKYIEK
+172 RDEIEKYIEE
-182 NNIPFVDDKTNFE
+182 NNIPFVEDKTNFE
-195 DMYLRNKIRLN
+195 ELYLRNKIRLN
-206 LLPIL
+206 LFPIL
-211 QNEYNPKISDALSRL
+211 KNEYNPRILDAISRL

-232 FSTISREY
+232 YSTISREY
-240 ILSKEGLLWEFSKD
+240 IASKEGLLWEFNKE

-283 KDPDGINFKII
+283 KDPDGINYKII

-305 GKYIEIKNVIFK
+305 GKYIEIKNVVFK
-317 IEYDKLLIFDKNIN
+317 IEYDKLLIYDKNIFEN
-331 ESVETDFYYENLD
+331 LEMKFYFENLD
-344 FSLYSTRFF
+344 FSLYSTKFF
-353 DIIIEQSTFDEFTNL
+353 DIIIEQSSFEEFKNL
-368 KQNKNLLFINKKYLK
+368 KQNKDLLFINKKYLDF
-383 SLKIR
+383 LKIR
-388 NRKNGDFLEFEF
+388 NKENGDFLELEF

-409 IDEKISKEIRNNI
+409 IDGKVSKDIRKNI
-422 PIFEIDNTIVWV
+422 PIFEIENNIVWV
-434 PNTRR
+434 PNIRR
-439 SNRYLVDGKDDIIKI
+439 SNRYLVDEKDDIIKI
-454 KVLSKENLWR
+454 RVLSKENLWK

>member
-1 MLGFLI
+1 M
-7 FMRKEFLKRLKSY
+7 KNEFLKNLKSY
-20 GIESSRILLAVSGG
+20 NLEGFGVLLAVSGG
-34 KDSMTMLDLFSYFK
+34 KDSMTMLDLFNYFK
-48 DELKLDL
+48 YELKLNL
-55 IVCHF
+55 VVCHF

-74 VKSQCK
+74 VKTQCE

-112 YKFFDEIKRIENLDY
+112 YKFFDEVKRIENLEY

-139 TVMMRILRG
+139 TVIMRILRG

-167 ILDFS
+167 ILNFS
-172 REEIEKYIEK
+172 RDEIEKYIEE
-182 NNIPFVDDKTNFE
+182 NNIPFVEDKTNFE
-195 DMYLRNKIRLN
+195 ELYLRNKIRLN
-206 LLPIL
+206 LFPIL
-211 QNEYNPKISDALSRL
+211 KNEYNPRILDAISRL

-232 FSTISREY
+232 YSTISREY
-240 ILSKEGLLWEFSKD
+240 IASKEGLLWEFNKE

-283 KDPDGINFKII
+283 KDPDGINYKII

-299 LIFSKT
+299 FIFSKT
-305 GKYIEIKNVIFK
+305 GKYIEIKNVVFK
-317 IEYDKLLIFDKNIN
+317 IEYDKLLIYDKNIFEN
-331 ESVETDFYYENLD
+331 LEMKFYFENLD
-344 FSLYSTRFF
+344 FSLYSTKFF
-353 DIIIEQSTFDEFTNL
+353 DIIIEQSSFEEFKNL
-368 KQNKNLLFINKKYLK
+368 KQNKDLLFINKKYLD

-388 NRKNGDFLEFEF
+388 NKENGDFLELEF

-409 IDEKISKEIRNNI
+409 IDEKVSKDIRKNI
-422 PIFEIDNTIVWV
+422 PIFEIENNIVWV
-434 PNTRR
+434 PNIRR
-439 SNRYLVDGKDDIIKI
+439 SNRYLVDEKDDIIKI
-454 KVLSKENLWR
+454 RVLSKENLWK

>member
-1 MLGFLI
+1 M
-7 FMRKEFLKRLKSY
+7 KNEFLKNLKSY
-20 GIESSRILLAVSGG
+20 NLEGFGVLLAVSGG
-34 KDSMTMLDLFSYFK
+34 KDSMTMLDLFNYFK
-48 DELKLDL
+48 YELKLNL
-55 IVCHF
+55 VVCHF

-74 VKSQCK
+74 VKIQCE

-112 YKFFDEIKRIENLDY
+112 YKFFDEVKRIENLEY

-139 TVMMRILRG
+139 TVIMRILRG

-167 ILDFS
+167 ILNFS
-172 REEIEKYIEK
+172 RDEIEKYIEE
-182 NNIPFVDDKTNFE
+182 NNIPFVEDKTNFE
-195 DMYLRNKIRLN
+195 ELYLRNKIRLN
-206 LLPIL
+206 LFPIL
-211 QNEYNPKISDALSRL
+211 KNEYNLRILDAISRL

-232 FSTISREY
+232 YSTISREY
-240 ILSKEGLLWEFSKD
+240 IASKEGLLWEFNKE

-283 KDPDGINFKII
+283 KDPDGINYKII

-305 GKYIEIKNVIFK
+305 GKYIEIKNVVFK
-317 IEYDKLLIFDKNIN
+317 IEYDKLLIYDKNIFEN
-331 ESVETDFYYENLD
+331 LEMKFYFENLD
-344 FSLYSTRFF
+344 FSLYSTKFF
-353 DIIIEQSTFDEFTNL
+353 DIIIEQSSFEEFKNL
-368 KQNKNLLFINKKYLK
+368 KQNKDLLFINKKYLDF
-383 SLKIR
+383 LKIR
-388 NRKNGDFLEFEF
+388 NKENGDFLELEF

-409 IDEKISKEIRNNI
+409 IDEKVSKDIRKNI
-422 PIFEIDNTIVWV
+422 PIFEIENNIVWV
-434 PNTRR
+434 PNIRR
-439 SNRYLVDGKDDIIKI
+439 SNRYLVDEKDDIIKI
-454 KVLSKENLWR
+454 RVLSKENLWK

>member
-1 MLGFLI
+1 M
-7 FMRKEFLKRLKSY
+7 KNEFLKNLKSY
-20 GIESSRILLAVSGG
+20 NLEGFGVLLAVSGG
-34 KDSMTMLDLFSYFK
+34 KDSMTMLDLFNYFK
-48 DELKLDL
+48 YELKLNL
-55 IVCHF
+55 VVCHF

-74 VKSQCK
+74 VKTQCE

-112 YKFFDEIKRIENLDY
+112 YKFFDEVKRIENLEY

-139 TVMMRILRG
+139 TVIMRILRG

-167 ILDFS
+167 ILNFS
-172 REEIEKYIEK
+172 RDEIEKYIEE
-182 NNIPFVDDKTNFE
+182 NNIPFVEDKTNFE
-195 DMYLRNKIRLN
+195 ELYLRNKIRLN
-206 LLPIL
+206 LFPIL
-211 QNEYNPKISDALSRL
+211 KNEYNPRILDAISRL

-232 FSTISREY
+232 YSTISREY
-240 ILSKEGLLWEFSKD
+240 IASKEGLLWEFNKE

-283 KDPDGINFKII
+283 KDPDGINYKII

-305 GKYIEIKNVIFK
+305 GKYIEIKNVVFK
-317 IEYDKLLIFDKNIN
+317 IEYDKLLIYDKNIFEN
-331 ESVETDFYYENLD
+331 LEMKFYFENLD
-344 FSLYSTRFF
+344 FSLYSTKFF
-353 DIIIEQSTFDEFTNL
+353 DIIIEQSSFEEFKNL
-368 KQNKNLLFINKKYLK
+368 KQNKDLLFINKKYLDF
-383 SLKIR
+383 LKIR
-388 NRKNGDFLEFEF
+388 NKENGDFLELEF

-409 IDEKISKEIRNNI
+409 IDEKVSKDIRKNI
-422 PIFEIDNTIVWV
+422 PIFEIENNIVWV
-434 PNTRR
+434 PNIRR
-439 SNRYLVDGKDDIIKI
+439 SNRYLVDKKDDIIKI
-454 KVLSKENLWR
+454 RVLSKENLWK

>member
-1 MLGFLI
+1 M
-7 FMRKEFLKRLKSY
+7 KDEFLKNLEDY
-20 GIESSRILLAVSGG
+20 NLENSRILLAISGG
-34 KDSMTMLDLFSYFK
+34 KDSMTMLDLFNCFK

-55 IVCHF
+55 VACHF
-60 NHSLRDDADRDEKF
+60 NHSLREDADRDEKF
-74 VKSQCK
+74 VKSQCE

-112 YKFFDEIKRIENLDY
+112 YKFFDEIKRAENIEY

-139 TVMMRILRG
+139 TVIMRILRG
-148 TGINGLIGIQSER
+148 TGINGLVGIQSER

-167 ILDFS
+167 ILNFS
-172 REEIEKYIEK
+172 RDEIEKYIEY
-182 NNIPFVDDKTNFE
+182 NNIPFVEDETNFE
-195 DMYLRNKIRLN
+195 DLYLRNKIRLN
-206 LLPIL
+206 LFPIL
-211 QNEYNPKISDALSRL
+211 KNEYNPKILDALSRL

-232 FSTISREY
+232 YSSISREY
-240 ILSKEGLLWEFSKD
+240 IASKEGLLWEFNKG

-272 IMYREFFEFIS
+272 IMYREFFEFFS
-283 KDPDGINFKII
+283 KNPDGINYKII

-317 IEYDKLLIFDKNIN
+317 IEYDKLLIYDKNIFEN
-331 ESVETDFYYENLD
+331 LESNFYFENLD
-344 FSLYSTRFF
+344 FSLYSTKFF
-353 DIIIEQSTFDEFTNL
+353 DIIIEQSCFEEFKKL
-368 KQNKNLLFINKKYLK
+368 KHNKNLLFINKKYLDFI
-383 SLKIR
+383 KIR
-388 NRKNGDFLEFEF
+388 KRKNGDFLEFDF

-409 IDEKISKEIRNNI
+409 IDEKISKDIRENI
-422 PIFEIDNTIVWV
+422 PIFEIKNNIVWV
-434 PNTRR
+434 PNIRR
-439 SNRYLVDGKDDIIKI
+439 SNRYLVEGNEDIIKI
-454 KVLSKENLWR
+454 KVLSKEVLWR